1 MFARRDLYLDKLKDK
16 VFNGLIKIIV
26 GPRRVGKSFLLF
38 KIFYDYLKETGTK
51 EENIICLALDD
62 PKNFQYHDS
71 DLLYEFITSKI
82 VNKDEKY
89 FLLLDEAQFAIN
101 ESEVKHKLPIKLY
114 GILNSLLNLGNV
126 DVYVTGSNSRFLSSD
141 IQTEFRGRGDVIDVF
156 PLSFKE
162 FYSAQEKTIDKFEAW
177 REYVLYGGMPQLLTL
192 KKPEDKA
199 SYLKSLFT
207 NIYVKDITER
217 YHLKGDVILD
227 DLISVLAS
235 DIGSLTNP
243 TKITNT
249 FNSNGIKTTNKTIQT
264 YIEYLTDS
272 FLIQKAKRFDV
283 KGRKYINSTSK
294 YYFTDIGLRNSR
306 LNFRQ
311 TEITHILE
319 NIIYNELLILGL
331 NVDVGAIE
339 YRGTEKQKQLEID
352 FVCTRGNDK
361 YYIQSAFTLTDPNK
375 RNQEILPFQLVKD
388 SFKKIIITSDFQLPF
403 KDEFGYLQI
412 NIIDFLLNPEI
423 IL

>member
-1 MFARRDLYLDKLKDK
+1 MFVRRDLYLDKLKDK

-26 GPRRVGKSFLLF
+26 GPRRAGKSFLLF
-38 KIFYDYLKETGTK
+38 KIFYDYLKETGIK

-62 PKNFQYHDS
+62 PKNFKYHDC

-114 GILNSLLNLGNV
+114 GILNSLLNLRNV
-126 DVYVTGSNSRFLSSD
+126 DVYVTGSNSKFLSSD
-141 IQTEFRGRGDVIDVF
+141 IQTEFRGRGDVINVF

-207 NIYVKDITER
+207 SIYVKDITER
-217 YHLKGDVILD
+217 YHLKGDVVLD
-227 DLISVLAS
+227 DLINVLAS

-272 FLIQKAKRFDV
+272 FLIGKAKRFDV

-319 NIIYNELLILGL
+319 NIIYNELLRLGL
-331 NVDVGAIE
+331 NVDVGVIE
-339 YRGTEKQKQLEID
+339 YRSNEKQKQLEID
-352 FVCTRGNDK
+352 FVCTRASDK
-361 YYIQSAFTLTDPNK
+361 YYIQSAFTLTDPKK

-388 SFKKIIITSDFQLPF
+388 SFKKIIITNDFQLPF

-412 NIIDFLLNPEI
+412 NIVDFLLNPEI
-423 IL
+423 IF

>member
-26 GPRRVGKSFLLF
+26 GPRRAGKSFLLF
-38 KIFYDYLKETGTK
+38 KIFYDYLKETGIK

-62 PKNFQYHDS
+62 HKNFKYHDC

-82 VNKDEKY
+82 VNKNEKY

-101 ESEVKHKLPIKLY
+101 ESEIKNKLPIKLY
-114 GILNSLLNLGNV
+114 GILNSLLNLRNV
-126 DVYVTGSNSRFLSSD
+126 DVYVTGSNSKFLSSD
-141 IQTEFRGRGDVIDVF
+141 IQTEFRGRGDVINVF

-207 NIYVKDITER
+207 SIYVKDITER

-227 DLISVLAS
+227 DLINVLAS

-272 FLIQKAKRFDV
+272 FLIGKAKRFDA

-311 TEITHILE
+311 TEITHTLE
-319 NIIYNELLILGL
+319 NIIYNELLRLGL

-339 YRGTEKQKQLEID
+339 YRSNEKQKQLEID
-352 FVCTRGNDK
+352 FVCTRASDK
-361 YYIQSAFTLTDPNK
+361 YYIQSAFTLTDPKK

-388 SFKKIIITSDFQLPF
+388 SFKKIIITNDFQLPF

-412 NIIDFLLNPEI
+412 NIVDFLLNPEI

>member
-26 GPRRVGKSFLLF
+26 GPRRAGKSFLLF
-38 KIFYDYLKETGTK
+38 KIFYDYLKETGIK

-62 PKNFQYHDS
+62 PKNFKYHDC

-82 VNKDEKY
+82 VNKNEKY

-101 ESEVKHKLPIKLY
+101 ESEIKNKLPIKLY
-114 GILNSLLNLGNV
+114 GILNSLLNLRNV
-126 DVYVTGSNSRFLSSD
+126 DVYVTGSNSKFLSSD
-141 IQTEFRGRGDVIDVF
+141 IQTEFRGRGDVINVF

-207 NIYVKDITER
+207 SIYVKDITER
-217 YHLKGDVILD
+217 YHLKGDVVLD
-227 DLISVLAS
+227 DLINVLAS

-264 YIEYLTDS
+264 YIEFLTDS
-272 FLIQKAKRFDV
+272 FLIGKTKRFDV

-319 NIIYNELLILGL
+319 NIIYNELLRLGL

-339 YRGTEKQKQLEID
+339 YRSNEKQKQLEID
-352 FVCTRGNDK
+352 FVCTRASDK
-361 YYIQSAFTLTDPNK
+361 YYIQSAFTLTDPKK

-388 SFKKIIITSDFQLPF
+388 SFKKIIITNDFQLPF

-412 NIIDFLLNPEI
+412 NIVDFLLNPEI

>member
-26 GPRRVGKSFLLF
+26 GPRRAGKSFLLF
-38 KIFYDYLKETGTK
+38 KIFYDYLKETGIK

-62 PKNFQYHDS
+62 PKNFKYHDC

-82 VNKDEKY
+82 VNKNEKY

-101 ESEVKHKLPIKLY
+101 ESEIKNKLPIKLH
-114 GILNSLLNLGNV
+114 GILNSLLNLRNV
-126 DVYVTGSNSRFLSSD
+126 DVYVTGSNSKFLSSD
-141 IQTEFRGRGDVIDVF
+141 IQTEFRGRGDVINLF

-177 REYVLYGGMPQLLTL
+177 REYVLYGGVPQLLTL

-207 NIYVKDITER
+207 SIYVKDITER
-217 YHLKGDVILD
+217 YHLKGDVVLD
-227 DLISVLAS
+227 DLINVLAS

-264 YIEYLTDS
+264 YIKYLTDS
-272 FLIQKAKRFDV
+272 FLIGKAKRFDV

-311 TEITHILE
+311 TEITHTLE
-319 NIIYNELLILGL
+319 NIIYNELLRLGL

-339 YRGTEKQKQLEID
+339 YRSNEKQKQLEID
-352 FVCTRGNDK
+352 FVCTRASDK
-361 YYIQSAFTLTDPNK
+361 YYIQSAFTLTDPKK

-388 SFKKIIITSDFQLPF
+388 SFKKIIITNDFQLPF

-412 NIIDFLLNPEI
+412 NIVDFLLNPEI